1 MTLWVL
7 MDLDTR
13 KMIVPGKSGIMVV
26 GTVRGNELPAPAGL
40 IPKPLGTQSLRTVAF
55 TDLDRNGHMNNTRC
69 MDWIADL
76 LPSRFHERHSVTDFT
91 VCYLAEAREQQELRL
106 SWNLADGCT
115 LQVDASTGEGRTPTG
130 CSLPSSSLRITAFCK
145 LKKFPTAFGR
155 LWGIFTPEG
164 KTLAGQLFFTEQ
176 GCGKPVENVDNSV
189 DKVNNHPQP
198 PAYVNPGPLW
208 RRPPAGG
215 RSRPSWGWWSVF
227 GPGPSERRECRCSGG
242 SSGRI
247 FHSRCRRWASCPRA

>member
-1 MTLWVL
+1 MDRYGRMKPSAILYLAQEMGGRHSALMSLDYDSLARRNLFWAVTRHRVQVTRLPALGEKVRVETWPLPTTRAAFPRSVVAYDAQGNELFRCITLWVL

-26 GTVRGNELPAPAGL
+26 GTIRGNELPAPAGL

-106 SWNLADGCT
+106 NWNLADGCT
-115 LQVDASTGEGRTPTG
+115 LQVDASTGEGEDAHRVF
-130 CSLPSSSLRITAFCK
+130 SAK
-145 LKKFPTAFGR
+145 
-155 LWGIFTPEG
+155 
-164 KTLAGQLFFTEQ
+164 LFF
-176 GCGKPVENVDNSV
+176 ENNGV
-189 DKVNNHPQP
+189 
-198 PAYVNPGPLW
+198 L
-208 RRPPAGG
+208 
-215 RSRPSWGWWSVF
+215 
-227 GPGPSERRECRCSGG
+227 
-242 SSGRI
+242 
-247 FHSRCRRWASCPRA
+247 